1 MTCGQLTRLW
11 FTRSGW
17 ESARVRRS
25 LSPSSR
31 GAPMRSIHAVDA
43 ECCPRSGDRR
53 EAYLSTKRPSSCQD
67 ARLPRPHEHSR
78 RPGRSQGSPRQGSRP
93 PVGLI
98 DSIRD
103 RDVFVRLGRDGV
115 RFRRGPLWCTYL
127 ADPAVARAHV
137 AFAIGR
143 PVGAAVV
150 RNRLR
155 RRLRMIV
162 RQHPLEPGWWLIGAR
177 PPAVELTFARLED
190 TMCEL
195 AERVAAD
202 RRAVS

>member
-1 MTCGQLTRLW
+1 M
-11 FTRSGW
+11 
-17 ESARVRRS
+17 
-25 LSPSSR
+25 
-31 GAPMRSIHAVDA
+31 
-43 ECCPRSGDRR
+43 
-53 EAYLSTKRPSSCQD
+53 
-67 ARLPRPHEHSR
+67 
-78 RPGRSQGSPRQGSRP
+78 
-93 PVGLI
+93 I

-127 ADPAVARAHV
+127 ADPALGRAHV

-162 RQHPLEPGWWLIGAR
+162 RERALVPGWWLIGAR
-177 PPAVELTFARLED
+177 PNAVELTFEKLQR
-190 TMCEL
+190 TMSEL
-195 AERVAAD
+195 AELVAAD
-202 RRAVS
+202 QRVGS